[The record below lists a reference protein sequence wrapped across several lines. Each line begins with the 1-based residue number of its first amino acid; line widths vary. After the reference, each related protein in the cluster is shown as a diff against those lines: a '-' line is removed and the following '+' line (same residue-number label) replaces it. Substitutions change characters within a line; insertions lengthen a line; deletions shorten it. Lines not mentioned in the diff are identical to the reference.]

1 MSEPFVENI
10 SCARMPE
17 LVQAFEKEVGED
29 EGDDGKFEYWE
40 SLLRKM
46 RGKLCNKGL

>member
-1 MSEPFVENI
+1 MGIDQNCNDEI
-10 SCARMPE
+10 D
-17 LVQAFEKEVGED
+17 ED